1 MSKVKPPP
9 AAVVSPSL
17 ALLVAFAVEGIAWQ
31 MQFFEAPGC
40 GERQARRD
48 DESSRNPLL
57 FLKLERK

>member
-1 MSKVKPPP
+1 MSKVKP
-9 AAVVSPSL
+9 ASSPLLL
-17 ALLVAFAVEGIAWQ
+17 ALLVAFAAVEGEGIAWQ

-40 GERQARRD
+40 AERQARTD